1 MAGKQPPNFI
11 NDHNHNFITEK
22 IYMILQLFL
31 NNKNQPSI
39 ELVNLLSSDNF
50 NLNYLQ

>member
-1 MAGKQPPNFI
+1 MAGKQGSYMM
-11 NDHNHNFITEK
+11 DHSQGNYITEK

-31 NNKNQPSI
+31 NNKCQPSI

-50 NLNYLQ
+50 NLQYLQ